1 MAVTKIKAIRST
13 LDKAIRYI
21 CNPEKTQG
29 MLLVDSHGCVPEFAA
44 QQMEATAKQN
54 KRGGCRK
61 AYHLMQSFAPDDN
74 ITPEKALEIGRQFAD
89 GVTRGKHQ
97 YVIAVHTDRG
107 HIHCHIIF
115 NAVDSREYK
124 KYRYAGYSERDRIR
138 DISDQLC
145 RDNGLSVPPR
155 WTKGKGHKPQYKKSW
170 RRKLGE
176 AIDRTVA
183 ASGTFEEFV
192 TAMEVEEGYTFRNGK
207 RIAFITEGQ
216 EKYSNCDQVGD
227 YYTEEMIR
235 DRIANKEKYRDVDLS
250 LRTRHKKKNIPEQEV
265 QTEEVWK
272 GAGMERDS
280 SGSRPAAMSPG
291 TQKKTDPEKETDQE
305 DPAARKKTDPEQE
318 TNQEDPGSR
327 EKTDPEQETHQE
339 DSGARK
345 KTGPEKEGHRT
356 DPGSREG
363 SKKSRKGSFSSE
375 IRRIADLSKNEKAQN
390 SPGYRHAA
398 EKNNLNMFVK
408 TMNFMEKHDIK
419 TPEKFRA
426 FYEARY
432 DEVTRLN
439 REIHQ
444 TDLQMSGLSERR
456 HHIRIYFKHQKCYN
470 TFMKYRN
477 MRYYQEHQKEIQD
490 FELSRK
496 WLEASGI
503 NPREYRAQ
511 EYQDEYTRLRDKK
524 NALKEKLQPAKEQL
538 YTARNVMQNL
548 ESVLGIKF
556 YEDEEKG
563 ASPESTVRD
572 NVHQQEDRE
581 PQKKATDISI
591 E

>member
-13 LDKAIRYI
+13 LDKAVKYI
-21 CNPEKTQG
+21 CNPEKTKG
-29 MLLVDSHGCVPEFAA
+29 MLLVDSFGCVPEFAA
-44 QQMEATAKQN
+44 QQMEATARQN

-61 AYHLMQSFAPDDN
+61 AYHLMQSFAPEDN

-97 YVIAVHTDRG
+97 YVIAVHTDRD

-115 NAVDSREYK
+115 NAVDAEEYK

-145 RDNGLSVPPR
+145 RDNGLSVLPR

-170 RRKLGE
+170 YQKLGE

-183 ASGTFEEFV
+183 TSGTFEEFV

-216 EKYSNCDQVGD
+216 ERYTRCDRVGD

-250 LRTRHKKKNIPEQEV
+250 LRTRYKKKNIPEPEGAKEAV
-265 QTEEVWK
+265 RK
-272 GAGMERDS
+272 GSGTGRDS
-280 SGSRPAAMSPG
+280 SGSGPAATSSG
-291 TQKKTDPEKETDQE
+291 VQKKTGPEKEKHQKDSDTRKKTGPEKQKHQE
-305 DPAARKKTDPEQE
+305 DPGTRKKTD
-318 TNQEDPGSR
+318 
-327 EKTDPEQETHQE
+327 
-339 DSGARK
+339 
-345 KTGPEKEGHRT
+345 PEKEGHRT

-363 SKKSRKGSFSSE
+363 SKKSRKGSFAGE
-375 IRRIADLSKNEKAQN
+375 IRRIADLSQNEKAQS
-390 SPGYRHAA
+390 SPGYRHVA

-408 TMNFMEKHDIK
+408 TMNFMERHDIE

-432 DEVTRLN
+432 EEVTRLN

-456 HHIRIYFKHQKCYN
+456 HHIRTYFKHLKCYN
-470 TFMKYRN
+470 TFVKYRN
-477 MRYYQEHQKEIQD
+477 MNYYHDHQKEIRD

-496 WLEASGI
+496 WLEDSGI
-503 NPREYRAQ
+503 DPRKYKAQ
-511 EYQDEYTRLRDKK
+511 EYQDEYTRLRNKK
-524 NALKEKLQPAKEQL
+524 DALKEKLQPAKEQL
-538 YTARNVMQNL
+538 YTARNVMQNI

-556 YEDEEKG
+556 YEDDEKETV
-563 ASPESTVRD
+563 PEGRAPD
-572 NVHQQEDRE
+572 NTRQQEDRE
-581 PQKKATDISI
+581 QQKKAAEISK
-591 E
+591 

>member
-13 LDKAIRYI
+13 LDKAVKYI
-21 CNPEKTQG
+21 CNPEKTKG
-29 MLLVDSHGCVPEFAA
+29 MLLVDSFGCVPEFAA
-44 QQMEATAKQN
+44 QQMEATARKN

-61 AYHLMQSFAPDDN
+61 AYHLMLSFAPEDN

-97 YVIAVHTDRG
+97 YVIAVHTDRD

-115 NAVDSREYK
+115 NAVDAEEYK

-145 RDNGLSVPPR
+145 RDNGLSVLPR

-170 RRKLGE
+170 YQKLGE

-183 ASGTFEEFV
+183 TSGTFEEFV

-216 EKYSNCDQVGD
+216 ERYTRCDRVGD

-250 LRTRHKKKNIPEQEV
+250 LRTRYKKKNIAEPEGAKEAV
-265 QTEEVWK
+265 RK
-272 GAGMERDS
+272 GSETGRDR
-280 SGSRPAAMSPG
+280 SGSGPAATFSG
-291 TQKKTDPEKETDQE
+291 VQKKTDDPEKEKHQKDSDT
-305 DPAARKKTDPEQE
+305 RKKTDP
-318 TNQEDPGSR
+318 DFAG
-327 EKTDPEQETHQE
+327 
-339 DSGARK
+339 
-345 KTGPEKEGHRT
+345 
-356 DPGSREG
+356 
-363 SKKSRKGSFSSE
+363 E
-375 IRRIADLSKNEKAQN
+375 IRRIADLSQNEKAQS
-390 SPGYRHAA
+390 SPGYRHVA

-408 TMNFMEKHDIK
+408 TMNFMERHDIE

-432 DEVTRLN
+432 EEVTRLN

-444 TDLQMSGLSERR
+444 TDLQMSGLGERR
-456 HHIRIYFKHQKCYN
+456 HHIRTYFKHLKCYN
-470 TFMKYRN
+470 TFVKYRN
-477 MRYYQEHQKEIQD
+477 MNYYHDHQKEIRD
-490 FELSRK
+490 FEMSRK
-496 WLEASGI
+496 WLEDSGI
-503 NPREYRAQ
+503 NPRKYKAQ
-511 EYQDEYTRLRDKK
+511 EYQDEYTRLRNKK
-524 NALKEKLQPAKEQL
+524 DALKEKLQPAKEQL
-538 YTARNVMQNL
+538 YTARNVMQNI

-556 YEDEEKG
+556 YEDDEKETV
-563 ASPESTVRD
+563 PEGRAPD
-572 NVHQQEDRE
+572 NTRQQEDRE
-581 PQKKATDISI
+581 QQKKAAEISI
-591 E
+591 

>member
-61 AYHLMQSFAPDDN
+61 AYHLMQSFAPEDN
-74 ITPEKALEIGRQFAD
+74 ITPENALEIGRQFAD
-89 GVTRGKHQ
+89 GVTKGKHQ
-97 YVIAVHTDRG
+97 YVISIHTDRD

-170 RRKLGE
+170 RQKLRE
-176 AIDRTVA
+176 AIDRTVLTA
-183 ASGTFEEFV
+183 GTFEEFV
-192 TAMEVEEGYTFRNGK
+192 TAMEVEEGYNFKNGEH
-207 RIAFITEGQ
+207 IAFITEGQ
-216 EKYSNCDQVGD
+216 KKYTRCDTVGD

-250 LRTRHKKKNIPEQEV
+250 LRTRRKKKNIPEPEV
-265 QTEEVWK
+265 VKEAVRKESE
-272 GAGMERDS
+272 MERGS
-280 SGSRPAAMSPG
+280 SGSGPAATSSGAQKKTDPEKEKYQKDPG
-291 TQKKTDPEKETDQE
+291 TQKKTDSEKEKHQEDSSTQKKTDPEKE
-305 DPAARKKTDPEQE
+305 
-318 TNQEDPGSR
+318 
-327 EKTDPEQETHQE
+327 
-339 DSGARK
+339 
-345 KTGPEKEGHRT
+345 GHRT
-356 DPGSREG
+356 DRGSREG
-363 SKKSRKGSFSSE
+363 SKKSRKGSFAGE
-375 IRRIADLSKNEKAQN
+375 IRRIADLSKNEKAQS
-390 SPGYRHAA
+390 SPGYKHVA
-398 EKNNLNMFVK
+398 EKNNLNMLVK
-408 TMNFMEKHDIK
+408 TMNFMEKHDIE

-456 HHIRIYFKHQKCYN
+456 HHIRIYFRHLKCYN

-477 MRYYQEHQKEIQD
+477 INYYQEHQKEIRD

-496 WLEASGI
+496 WLESSGI
-503 NPREYRAQ
+503 NPREYKAQ
-511 EYQDEYTRLRDKK
+511 EYQDEYTRLRNRKD
-524 NALKEKLQPAKEQL
+524 ALKEKLQPAKEQL
-538 YTARNVMQNL
+538 YTARNVMQNI
-548 ESVLGIKF
+548 ESVLGIRF
-556 YEDEEKG
+556 YEDEEKET
-563 ASPESTVRD
+563 APEKTARE

-581 PQKKATDISI
+581 QQKKATDISK
-591 E
+591 

>member
-44 QQMEATAKQN
+44 PQMEATAKQN

-97 YVIAVHTDRG
+97 YVIAVHTDRN

-145 RDNGLSVPPR
+145 MDNGLSVPPR

-216 EKYSNCDQVGD
+216 EKYSNCDRVGD

-250 LRTRHKKKNIPEQEV
+250 LRTRYKKKNIPEQEV

-272 GAGMERDS
+272 EAEMERDS
-280 SGSRPAAMSPG
+280 LESRPAAMSSS
-291 TQKKTDPEKETDQE
+291 TQKKTDPEKETHQE
-305 DPAARKKTDPEQE
+305 DSAARKKIV
-318 TNQEDPGSR
+318 
-327 EKTDPEQETHQE
+327 
-339 DSGARK
+339 
-345 KTGPEKEGHRT
+345 PEKDGHRT
-356 DPGSREG
+356 DSGSREG
-363 SKKSRKGSFSSE
+363 SKKSGKGSFSSE

-408 TMNFMEKHDIK
+408 TMNFMEKHDIE

-426 FYEARY
+426 FYETRY

-538 YTARNVMQNL
+538 YTARNVLQNL

>member
-44 QQMEATAKQN
+44 PQMEATAKQN

-97 YVIAVHTDRG
+97 YVIAVHTDRN

-115 NAVDSREYK
+115 NAVDAREYT

-145 RDNGLSVPPR
+145 MDNGLSVPPR

-216 EKYSNCDQVGD
+216 EKYSNCDRVGD

-250 LRTRHKKKNIPEQEV
+250 LRTRHKKKNISEQEV
-265 QTEEVWK
+265 RTEEVWK
-272 GAGMERDS
+272 EAEMERDS
-280 SGSRPAAMSPG
+280 LESRSAAMSSG
-291 TQKKTDPEKETDQE
+291 TQKKTDPEKETHQE
-305 DPAARKKTDPEQE
+305 DSAARKKTV
-318 TNQEDPGSR
+318 
-327 EKTDPEQETHQE
+327 
-339 DSGARK
+339 
-345 KTGPEKEGHRT
+345 PEKDGHRT
-356 DPGSREG
+356 DSGSREG
-363 SKKSRKGSFSSE
+363 SKKSGKGSFSSE

-408 TMNFMEKHDIK
+408 TMNFMKKHDIE

-524 NALKEKLQPAKEQL
+524 NALKEKLHPAKEQL
-538 YTARNVMQNL
+538 YTARNVLQNL

-556 YEDEEKG
+556 YYEDEEKG
-563 ASPESTVRD
+563 AAPKSTARD

-581 PQKKATDISI
+581 PQKKAVDISI
-591 E
+591 G

>member
-29 MLLVDSHGCVPEFAA
+29 MLLVDSSGCVPEFAA

-54 KRGGCRK
+54 EKGGCRK

-89 GVTRGKHQ
+89 GVTEGKYQ
-97 YVIAVHTDRG
+97 YVIAVHTDRD

-115 NAVDSREYK
+115 NAVDSKEYK

-145 RDNGLSVPPR
+145 RDNGLSVLPR
-155 WTKGKGHKPQYKKSW
+155 LTKGKGHRPQYKKSW
-170 RRKLGE
+170 SQKLRE
-176 AIDRTVA
+176 AIDRAVLTA
-183 ASGTFEEFV
+183 GTFEEFV
-192 TAMEVEEGYTFRNGK
+192 TAMEVEEGYTFKNEK

-216 EKYSNCDQVGD
+216 KKYTRCDTVGD

-235 DRIANKEKYRDVDLS
+235 DRIVNKEKYRDVDLS
-250 LRTRHKKKNIPEQEV
+250 LRTRYKKKNIPEPNVPTKAGQKEADM
-265 QTEEVWK
+265 EK
-272 GAGMERDS
+272 GS
-280 SGSRPAAMSPG
+280 SGSELAAKSSGVQKKADTEKDQEGSAIREKSEPEKEKHQADPG
-291 TQKKTDPEKETDQE
+291 VQKKTDPEKGKHQTD
-305 DPAARKKTDPEQE
+305 
-318 TNQEDPGSR
+318 SR
-327 EKTDPEQETHQE
+327 
-339 DSGARK
+339 
-345 KTGPEKEGHRT
+345 
-356 DPGSREG
+356 SREG
-363 SKKSRKGSFSSE
+363 SKKSRKGSFVSE

-390 SPGYRHAA
+390 SPGYRYVA
-398 EKNNLNMFVK
+398 EKNNLNMLVK
-408 TMNFMEKHDIK
+408 TMNFMEKHNIE

-432 DEVTRLN
+432 DEMTRLN

-456 HHIRIYFKHQKCYN
+456 HHIRIYFKYQKCYN

-496 WLEASGI
+496 WLEAGGI

-524 NALKEKLQPAKEQL
+524 NALKEKLQPAKEEL
-538 YTARNVMQNL
+538 YTARNVLQNL

-556 YEDEEKG
+556 YEDEEER
-563 ASPESTVRD
+563 AAPERTARE

-581 PQKKATDISI
+581 PQKKAADISI
-591 E
+591 